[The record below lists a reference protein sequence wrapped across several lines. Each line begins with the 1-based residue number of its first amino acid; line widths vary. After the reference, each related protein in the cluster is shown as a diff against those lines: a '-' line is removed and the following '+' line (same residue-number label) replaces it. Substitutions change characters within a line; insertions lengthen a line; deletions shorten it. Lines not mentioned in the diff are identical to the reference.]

1 MHYDNRGSMALG
13 ASQRGAVLII
23 GLIMLL
29 LMTIV
34 GLAAIRGSGLQE
46 MMAGNMRERTL
57 AFQAAEAGLREGE
70 TELINLA
77 PEDFDDQVNGLYP
90 DLGVVST
97 NPFQQSL
104 SEWSAEQW
112 GARGLQTSL
121 SLEGPVSGPPIYV
134 VEHMTALAQQVA
146 ENTGSGID
154 IGSLEST
161 GLELDFYR
169 VSARGESASGTATA
183 IVQSTYRVK

>member
-70 TELINLA
+70 LFVNENALTA
-77 PEDFDDQVNGLYP
+77 DFSGVTPGLYP
-90 DLGVVST
+90 DLNQPGETPVEMRSKSFWVEDNAIS
-97 NPFQQSL
+97 S
-104 SEWSAEQW
+104 
-112 GARGLQTSL
+112 GL
-121 SLEGPVSGPPIYV
+121 SLEGVGQAPMFTAEKVDV
-134 VEHMTALAQQVA
+134 VLPAGVDGGAIDFQSQLNA
-146 ENTGSGID
+146 EETI
-154 IGSLEST
+154 
-161 GLELDFYR
+161 FYR
-169 VSARGESASGTATA
+169 VTSRGVTESGTTESV
-183 IVQSTYRVK
+183 VQSMVRP